1 MKNYTRDIIS
11 TIMSIIITGTTL
23 PAVLMFCIPY
33 FVYSFS
39 HYLKRISLLALNS
52 TLSGRLADRIDIEIW
67 GGIFSKFVVLQN
79 KRDCSTGLKDTI
91 MKKNK
96 SVAVVLIL
104 MIIICHLLVTFFK
117 VNTDYFKYNYKFD
130 KQMCIRD
137 RYSIP

>member
-1 MKNYTRDIIS
+1 MQTAHNYIVTNYNKDIENNILMTNAITFVNEHIDSFVDIDSTHKENMKNYTRDIIS

-67 GGIFSKFVVLQN
+67 GGKFSVNLLYCRIKEIALQ
-79 KRDCSTGLKDTI
+79 D
-91 MKKNK
+91 
-96 SVAVVLIL
+96 
-104 MIIICHLLVTFFK
+104 
-117 VNTDYFKYNYKFD
+117 
-130 KQMCIRD
+130 
-137 RYSIP
+137 

>member
-1 MKNYTRDIIS
+1 MQTAHNYIVTNYNKDIENNILMTNTITFVNEHIDSFVDIDSTHKENMKNYTRDIIS

-67 GGIFSKFVVLQN
+67 GGIFSKFVVL
-79 KRDCSTGLKDTI
+79 
-91 MKKNK
+91 
-96 SVAVVLIL
+96 
-104 MIIICHLLVTFFK
+104 
-117 VNTDYFKYNYKFD
+117 
-130 KQMCIRD
+130 
-137 RYSIP
+137 